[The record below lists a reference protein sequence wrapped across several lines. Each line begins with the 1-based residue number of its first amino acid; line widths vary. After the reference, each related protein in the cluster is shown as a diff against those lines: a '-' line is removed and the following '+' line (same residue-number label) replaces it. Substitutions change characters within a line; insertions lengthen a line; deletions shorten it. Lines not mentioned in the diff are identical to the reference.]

1 MRISR
6 LLPLAAAAAVA
17 LAPTAAG
24 AATAAPVH
32 DGTWTYR
39 DPAPLGGGTG
49 LSLGGFSDLFPA
61 DDSGNVFWTVTDRGP
76 NADAPA
82 DTDKI
87 FLKPDYTPQ
96 IMKIKLRKD
105 GSVDILKQIPLQ
117 VPQGRRDP
125 VTGTRFLTGLP
136 PAALTAERP
145 VDTAGNV
152 LPNDPYGLDSE
163 GLVRAHDG
171 SFWVSSEYGSSILH
185 FSARGVLQS
194 VLVPAGSA
202 FEAPGAEV
210 LKILPAVE
218 ARQKNNKGLEGLTV
232 SADGRTLYAAQ
243 QTALA
248 NPDSK
253 TAKKS
258 RVQRIFRIDIGH
270 RTPAVTGEF
279 ANVREADSATDGGWS
294 TSAITWLGPDRLLV
308 EERDA
313 NRPTAFTKLFEVDLR
328 GATDLLGGV
337 WDDPATTPSLELAPA
352 DTDGVVPGAK
362 RLVFDAAA
370 AGLANGKVEG
380 VALRPAGHGA
390 AELFL
395 VNDNDFGVD
404 GYANGAV
411 VPNNAATRV
420 DRYTLPA
427 GTVSFGR

>member
-17 LAPTAAG
+17 LAPTTAG
-24 AATAAPVH
+24 AATASPLH
-32 DGTWTYR
+32 NGTWTYQN
-39 DPAPLGGGTG
+39 PAPLDATSG
-49 LSLGGFSDLFPA
+49 LALGGFSDLFPA
-61 DDSGNVFWTVTDRGP
+61 DDSGKVFWTITDRGP

-96 IMKIKLRKD
+96 IIKIKLRND
-105 GSVDILKQIPLQ
+105 GSVDILKQIPLR
-117 VPQGRRDP
+117 VPKGQQDP
-125 VTGTRFLTGLP
+125 ITGTRFLTGLP

-145 VDTAGNV
+145 VDVKGNV

-185 FSARGVLQS
+185 FSARGVLQTI
-194 VLVPAGSA
+194 LVPAGSS
-202 FEAPGAEV
+202 FEAPGVEV
-210 LKILPAVE
+210 LKILPAIE
-218 ARQKNNKGLEGLTV
+218 AKQKNNKGLEGLTV

-243 QTALA
+243 QTSLS

-253 TAKKS
+253 STKKS

-279 ANVREADSATDGGWS
+279 ANIREADSVTDGGWA
-294 TSAITWLGPDRLLV
+294 TSAITWLGQDRLLV
-308 EERDA
+308 EERDGA
-313 NRPTAFTKLFEVDLR
+313 RPTAFTKLFEVDLR
-328 GATDLLGGV
+328 KATDLLGGV
-337 WDDPATTPSLELAPA
+337 WDNPATTPSLEVAPT
-352 DTDGVVPGAK
+352 DTNGVVPGTK
-362 RLVFDAAA
+362 RLVFDAVA
-370 AGLANGKVEG
+370 AGLDNGKLEG
-380 VALRPAGHGA
+380 VALRPAGHGT
-390 AELFL
+390 AELFI

-404 GYANGAV
+404 GYQNGAV
-411 VPNNAATRV
+411 VPNNAVTRV
-420 DRYTLPA
+420 DRFTLPA